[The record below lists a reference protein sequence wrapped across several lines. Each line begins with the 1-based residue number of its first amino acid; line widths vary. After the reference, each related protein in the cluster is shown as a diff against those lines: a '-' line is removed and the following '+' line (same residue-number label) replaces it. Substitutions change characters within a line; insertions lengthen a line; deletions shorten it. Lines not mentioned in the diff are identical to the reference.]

1 MPIVSDSSAV
11 ILPRALVRLAPVIAP
26 IIAMACALLLLAVHG
41 AAAGQLWSELA
52 VRRKVETLPDF
63 VGLSE
68 RLSPAVVNVATE
80 QNDKPAHAQSSEGN
94 SDPFD
99 LFGQPFE
106 PYAMPHVH
114 SVGSGFII
122 NRDGYILTND
132 HVVEDASRVVVTLK
146 DGHEYKA
153 RVIGR
158 DSKTD
163 IALLKIDAPY
173 PLPIVPLG
181 NSDAVRVG
189 EWVMAIGNPFGFDH
203 SVTAGIVSAKGRF
216 IPGSYDEY
224 IQTDASINPGNSG
237 GPLIGLAGEVVGVN
251 AAIFTRTGSSM
262 GIGFAIPVNLVK
274 DELPELQSLGR
285 VQRGWLGV
293 YIEPVT
299 EGAAGAAGLDVP
311 HGAMVS
317 EVIDNSPAKTAGL
330 RHGDIIVAIDRRPVD
345 QAQELPLMVA
355 AIPVGRRATLTVM
368 RGRTVREVP
377 IAITASH
384 ENELASA
391 ASDKPVANSA
401 YGLALMDLNASLGQ
415 ELSLN
420 GRGGVVITS
429 VEPNGAAATAG
440 LRPRDIILEVD
451 RKRVSDVVSCQQA
464 LGGANGNI
472 LLLLIKRNGGTLFV
486 PLRHRADG

>member
-1 MPIVSDSSAV
+1 M
-11 ILPRALVRLAPVIAP
+11 LPKPAVRLAPILALG
-26 IIAMACALLLLAVHG
+26 CALALLIATD
-41 AAAGQLWSELA
+41 ARASQLWSDLE
-52 VRRKVETLPDF
+52 VRHKTQSLPDF
-63 VGLSE
+63 VDLAE

-80 QNDKPAHAQSSEGN
+80 QNDKTPQAQSTEGN

-99 LFGQPFE
+99 FFGQPFE
-106 PYAMPHVH
+106 PYDTPHTH
-114 SVGSGFII
+114 SLGSGFII

-132 HVVEDASRVVVTLK
+132 HVVEDASRIVVTLK

-153 RVIGR
+153 RVVGR

-173 PLPIVPLG
+173 ALPIVPLG

-237 GPLIGLAGEVVGVN
+237 GPLIGLGGEVVGVN

-274 DELPELQSLGR
+274 AELPQLLTLGH

-299 EGAAGAAGLDVP
+299 EDAATAAGLDVP

-317 EVIDNSPAKTAGL
+317 EVIDNSPAKAAGL
-330 RHGDIIVAIDRRPVD
+330 RHGDIIVAIDHHPIVGERRNF
-345 QAQELPLMVA
+345 L
-355 AIPVGRRATLTVM
+355 
-368 RGRTVREVP
+368 
-377 IAITASH
+377 
-384 ENELASA
+384 
-391 ASDKPVANSA
+391 
-401 YGLALMDLNASLGQ
+401 
-415 ELSLN
+415 
-420 GRGGVVITS
+420 
-429 VEPNGAAATAG
+429 
-440 LRPRDIILEVD
+440 
-451 RKRVSDVVSCQQA
+451 
-464 LGGANGNI
+464 
-472 LLLLIKRNGGTLFV
+472 
-486 PLRHRADG
+486 

>member
-1 MPIVSDSSAV
+1 MSPRLFISRFAPIV
-11 ILPRALVRLAPVIAP
+11 ALG
-26 IIAMACALLLLAVHG
+26 ACAILFLA
-41 AAAGQLWSELA
+41 APCLASELWSDGGSRHRAES
-52 VRRKVETLPDF
+52 LPDF
-63 VGLSE
+63 EDLAA

-80 QNDKPAHAQSSEGN
+80 QRGKTHTDSPDADA
-94 SDPFD
+94 DPFD
-99 LFGQPFE
+99 RFGQPFE
-106 PYAMPHVH
+106 PYDTPHAH
-114 SVGSGFII
+114 SLGSGFII
-122 NRDGYILTND
+122 NRNGYILTNE
-132 HVVEDASRVVVTLK
+132 HVIEDASRIIVTLK

-153 RVIGR
+153 RVIGS

-163 IALLKIDAPY
+163 IALLKIDVPY

-181 NSDAVRVG
+181 NSDQIRAG

-237 GPLIGLAGEVVGVN
+237 GPLIDLAGNVIGVN

-262 GIGFAIPVNLVK
+262 GIGFAVPVNLVK
-274 DELPELQSLGR
+274 AELPQLQSAGR
-285 VQRGWLGV
+285 VRRGWLGV

-299 EGAAGAAGLDVP
+299 EDAANAAGLDVP

-330 RHGDIIVAIDRRPVD
+330 HNGDIIVAIDHRPVD
-345 QAQELPLMVA
+345 EAQELPLIVG
-355 AIPVGRRATLTVM
+355 AIPIGSSATLTVL
-368 RGRTVREVP
+368 RGKVEREVP
-377 IAITASH
+377 VVVLASR
-384 ENELASA
+384 EQELADTGTTS
-391 ASDKPVANSA
+391 PVDNST
-401 YGLALMDLNASLGQ
+401 YGLALMNLNAGVAQ

-429 VEPNGAAATAG
+429 VDPSGAAAAAG

-451 RKRVSDVVSCQQA
+451 RKRVADVVACQQA
-464 LGGANGNI
+464 LSQGTGNV
-472 LLLLIKRNGGTLFV
+472 LLLLIKRNDGTLFV
-486 PLRHRADG
+486 PMQRHANG

>member
-1 MPIVSDSSAV
+1 MLTAPSAF
-11 ILPRALVRLAPVIAP
+11 AS
-26 IIAMACALLLLAVHG
+26 
-41 AAAGQLWSELA
+41 QLWSDLE
-52 VRRKVETLPDF
+52 VRHKAQSLPDF
-63 VGLSE
+63 VDLAE
-68 RLSPAVVNVATE
+68 RLSPAVVNIATE
-80 QNDKPAHAQSSEGN
+80 QNGKASHAQAQSSDGD

-99 LFGQPFE
+99 LYGQPFE
-106 PYAMPHVH
+106 PYDMPHAH
-114 SVGSGFII
+114 SLGSGFII
-122 NRDGYILTND
+122 NRSGYILTNN
-132 HVVEDASRVVVTLK
+132 HVVEDASRIVVTLK
-146 DGHEYKA
+146 DGHQYKA

-237 GPLIGLAGEVVGVN
+237 GPLIGLAGQVVGVN

-274 DELPELQSLGR
+274 AELPQLQTIGH

-299 EGAAGAAGLDVP
+299 EDAASTAGLDIP

-317 EVIDNSPAKTAGL
+317 EVIDNSPAKAAGL
-330 RHGDIIVAIDRRPVD
+330 RRGDIIVAIDRHPVD
-345 QAQELPLMVA
+345 TAQELPLMVG
-355 AIPVGRRATLTVM
+355 AIPIGRNAMLTVL
-368 RGRTVREVP
+368 RGRISQEIPIEV
-377 IAITASH
+377 TASH
-384 ENELASA
+384 ENELASVG
-391 ASDKPVANSA
+391 SDQPVSDSA
-401 YGLALMDLNASLGQ
+401 YGLALMDLNATVGQ

-420 GRGGVVITS
+420 SHGGVVITS
-429 VEPNGAAATAG
+429 VEPNGVAATAG

-451 RKRVSDVVSCQQA
+451 RKRVSDVASCEQA
-464 LGGANGNI
+464 LGGGNGNI
-472 LLLLIKRNGGTLFV
+472 LLLLIKRNDGTLFV
-486 PLRHRADG
+486 PLRRHAGG

>member
-1 MPIVSDSSAV
+1 M
-11 ILPRALVRLAPVIAP
+11 LPKPAARLVP
-26 IIAMACALLLLAVHG
+26 IIIAVSCALALFTTTVAS
-41 AAAGQLWSELA
+41 ASQLWSELE
-52 VRRKVETLPDF
+52 VRHKAETLPDF
-63 VGLSE
+63 VDLAA

-80 QNDKPAHAQSSEGN
+80 QNDKRPHAQSSEDN

-99 LFGQPFE
+99 FFGQPFE
-106 PYAMPHVH
+106 PYDTPHTH
-114 SVGSGFII
+114 SLGSGFII
-122 NRDGYILTND
+122 NHDGYILTND
-132 HVVEDASRVVVTLK
+132 HVVEDASRIVVTLK

-173 PLPIVPLG
+173 PLPIVQLG

-189 EWVMAIGNPFGFDH
+189 EWVMAIGNPFGFDN

-237 GPLIGLAGEVVGVN
+237 GPLIGLDGEVVGVN

-274 DELPELQSLGR
+274 AELPQLQSLGH
-285 VQRGWLGV
+285 VKRGWLGV

-299 EGAAGAAGLDVP
+299 EDAANAAGLDVP

-317 EVIDNSPAKTAGL
+317 EVIDNSPAKAAGL
-330 RHGDIIVAIDRRPVD
+330 RHGDIIVAIDHHPVGE
-345 QAQELPLMVA
+345 AQQLPLMVA
-355 AIPVGRRATLTVM
+355 AIPIGGNATLTVM
-368 RGRTVREVP
+368 RGRNAREVP
-377 IAITASH
+377 IVITPSH
-384 ENELASA
+384 EAQLASA
-391 ASDKPVANSA
+391 GSDQPIANST
-401 YGLALMDLNASLGQ
+401 YGLALMDLNAAVSQ

-420 GRGGVVITS
+420 AHGGVVITS
-429 VEPNGAAATAG
+429 IEPKGAAATAG

-451 RKRVSDVVSCQQA
+451 RKRVSDVVSCEQA
-464 LGGANGNI
+464 LSSGSGNI
-472 LLLLIKRNGGTLFV
+472 LLLLIRRNDGTMFV
-486 PLRHRADG
+486 PLPRHANG

>member
-1 MPIVSDSSAV
+1 M
-11 ILPRALVRLAPVIAP
+11 ILPKSAAYSVP
-26 IIAMACALLLLAVHG
+26 ILLLGCALAVFAATD
-41 AAAGQLWSELA
+41 AAASQLWSDLE
-52 VRRKVETLPDF
+52 VRHKADTLPDF
-63 VGLSE
+63 VDLAQ

-80 QNDKPAHAQSSEGN
+80 QNDKAPHAQSSDSN

-106 PYAMPHVH
+106 PYDMPHAH
-114 SVGSGFII
+114 SLGSGFII

-132 HVVEDASRVVVTLK
+132 HVVEDASRIIVTLK
-146 DGHEYKA
+146 DGHEYQA

-158 DSKTD
+158 DNKTD
-163 IALLKIDAPY
+163 IALLKINAPY

-203 SVTAGIVSAKGRF
+203 TVTAGIVSAKGRF
-216 IPGSYDEY
+216 IPGNYDEY

-237 GPLIGLAGEVVGVN
+237 GPLIGLNGEVVGVN

-274 DELPELQSLGR
+274 AELPQLQSLGH

-299 EGAAGAAGLDVP
+299 EEAAAAAGLEVP

-317 EVIDNSPAKTAGL
+317 EVIDSSPAKAAGL
-330 RHGDIIVAIDRRPVD
+330 RHGDIIIAIDHRPVD
-345 QAQELPLMVA
+345 EAQELPLMVA
-355 AIPVGRRATLTVM
+355 AIPIGGSATLTVM
-368 RGRTVREVP
+368 RGRTTQTVP
-377 IAITASH
+377 IVITASH
-384 ENELASA
+384 EDELASVG
-391 ASDKPVANSA
+391 SQQPVANST
-401 YGLALMDLNASLGQ
+401 YGLALMDLNPTIGQ
-415 ELSLN
+415 ELSLS
-420 GRGGVVITS
+420 GHDGVVITS

-451 RKRVSDVVSCQQA
+451 RKHVSDVVSCQQA
-464 LGGANGNI
+464 LDGGSGNI
-472 LLLLIKRNGGTLFV
+472 LLLLIKRNDGTMFV
-486 PLRHRADG
+486 PLRRHADG

>member
-1 MPIVSDSSAV
+1 LRADAPEPMSPKPAAHLVQIVAV
-11 ILPRALVRLAPVIAP
+11 
-26 IIAMACALLLLAVHG
+26 ACALALFPATDS
-41 AAAGQLWSELA
+41 AASQLWSDLE
-52 VRRKVETLPDF
+52 VRHKAQTLPDF
-63 VGLSE
+63 VDLAA

-80 QNDKPAHAQSSEGN
+80 QNDKAPHAQSSEGD

-99 LFGQPFE
+99 FFGQPFE
-106 PYAMPHVH
+106 PYDTPHAH
-114 SVGSGFII
+114 SLGSGFII

-132 HVVEDASRVVVTLK
+132 HVVEDASRIIVTLK

-153 RVIGR
+153 RIIGR
-158 DSKTD
+158 DAKTD

-203 SVTAGIVSAKGRF
+203 SVTAGIISAKGRF

-237 GPLIGLAGEVVGVN
+237 GPLIGLDGEVVGVN
-251 AAIFTRTGSSM
+251 AAIFTRSGSSM

-274 DELPELQSLGR
+274 AELPQLQSVGH

-299 EGAAGAAGLDVP
+299 EEAATAAGLDVP

-317 EVIDNSPAKTAGL
+317 EVIDNSPAKAAGL
-330 RHGDIIVAIDRRPVD
+330 RHGDIIVAIDHHPVD
-345 QAQELPLMVA
+345 GAQQLPLMVA
-355 AIPVGRRATLTVM
+355 TIPIGGSAMLTVM
-368 RGRTVREVP
+368 RGRNAQEVP
-377 IAITASH
+377 VVITPSR
-384 ENELASA
+384 EDELASVD
-391 ASDKPVANSA
+391 SDQPVANST
-401 YGLALMDLNASLGQ
+401 YGLALMDLNAAVSQ
-415 ELSLN
+415 ELSLSTH
-420 GRGGVVITS
+420 GGVVITS

-440 LRPRDIILEVD
+440 LRPRDIILEID
-451 RKRVSDVVSCQQA
+451 RKRVSDVASCEQA
-464 LGGANGNI
+464 LSGGSGNII
-472 LLLLIKRNGGTLFV
+472 LLLIRRNDGTMFV
-486 PLRHRADG
+486 PLRRHADG

>member
-1 MPIVSDSSAV
+1 MLTATSAS
-11 ILPRALVRLAPVIAP
+11 AS
-26 IIAMACALLLLAVHG
+26 
-41 AAAGQLWSELA
+41 QLWSDLE
-52 VRRKVETLPDF
+52 VRHKAQSLPDF
-63 VGLSE
+63 VDLAE

-80 QNDKPAHAQSSEGN
+80 QNSKASHAQSSDGD

-99 LFGQPFE
+99 LYGEPFE
-106 PYAMPHVH
+106 PYDAPHAH
-114 SVGSGFII
+114 SLGSGFII
-122 NRDGYILTND
+122 NRDGYILTNN
-132 HVVEDASRVVVTLK
+132 HVVEDASRIVVTLK
-146 DGHEYKA
+146 DGHQYKA

-237 GPLIGLAGEVVGVN
+237 GPLIGLAGQVVGVN

-274 DELPELQSLGR
+274 AELPQLQTIGH

-299 EGAAGAAGLDVP
+299 EDAAGTAGLDFP

-317 EVIDNSPAKTAGL
+317 EVIDNSPAKAAGL
-330 RHGDIIVAIDRRPVD
+330 RRGDIIVAIDRHPVD
-345 QAQELPLMVA
+345 EAQELPLMVG
-355 AIPVGRRATLTVM
+355 AIPIGRNAMLTVL
-368 RGRTVREVP
+368 RGRTSREMP
-377 IAITASH
+377 IEVTASH
-384 ENELASA
+384 ENELASVG
-391 ASDKPVANSA
+391 SDQPVADSA
-401 YGLALMDLNASLGQ
+401 YGLALMDLNASVGQ

-420 GRGGVVITS
+420 SHGGVVITS
-429 VEPNGAAATAG
+429 VEPNGVAATAG
-440 LRPRDIILEVD
+440 LRARDIILEVD
-451 RKRVSDVVSCQQA
+451 RKRVSDVASCEQA
-464 LGGANGNI
+464 LGGGNGNI
-472 LLLLIKRNGGTLFV
+472 LLLLIKRNDGTLFV
-486 PLRHRADG
+486 PLRRHAGG